1 MYLYTQQSFERFTPL
16 SRSTVMTFIS
26 TKLHLSNTEMFF
38 LVHLDVY
45 NEISQIFNRLE
56 NSKEN
61 YLERHPATVSGHK

>member
-1 MYLYTQQSFERFTPL
+1 
-16 SRSTVMTFIS
+16 MTFIS

>member
-1 MYLYTQQSFERFTPL
+1 
-16 SRSTVMTFIS
+16 MTFIS

-61 YLERHPATVSGHK
+61 YLERHPATHEKILYTTRLRSTGTFEKK